1 MNTHGLSRIS
11 RNHHRS
17 GIISSPV
24 AVIIATM
31 TLRELILP
39 QTGWLENPARGRVRW
54 LAAVTV
60 LGMAAYGFSVG
71 YWRDPW
77 MAVFVSIKLP
87 LLIFLTLACNGLLNG
102 LFGILLGGGFS
113 FRESLMALLAASALA
128 AVILG
133 SLAPITFL
141 MAWNAPPP
149 DSPDAATAHAAYMVT
164 HTFLIG
170 FAGITANVH
179 LHRLLLDRSP
189 SPIAATA
196 TLLAWLAGNGVVGAQ
211 FAWILRPFFGT
222 PTIEVQFLRENP
234 MHGGFHI
241 AVWHALERIT
251 GGHPIPALIALL
263 GLLSIPVALA
273 IRSHH
278 QPQPTP

>member
-1 MNTHGLSRIS
+1 
-11 RNHHRS
+11 
-17 GIISSPV
+17 
-24 AVIIATM
+24 M
-31 TLRELILP
+31 TVRELILP
-39 QTGWLENPARGRVRW
+39 QSGWLESPDHGRVRW
-54 LAAVTV
+54 LATATA

-71 YWRDPW
+71 FWRDPM
-77 MAVFVSIKLP
+77 MALFVALKLP
-87 LLIFLTLACNGLLNG
+87 LLLFLTLACNGLLNG
-102 LFGILLGGGFS
+102 LLGTLLGGGFS
-113 FRESLMALLAASALA
+113 FRESLLALLSASALA

-149 DSPDAATAHAAYMVT
+149 DSPNAGMAHSAYLLA

-189 SPIAATA
+189 SPTAATA

-222 PTIEVQFLRENP
+222 PTMEVQFLRDNA
-234 MHGGFHI
+234 MQGGFHL
-241 AVWHALERIT
+241 AVWHSLDSIT
-251 GGHPIPALIALL
+251 GGHPLPALIILL
-263 GLLSIPVALA
+263 ALLSIPVAFA
-273 IRSHH
+273 IQSHH
-278 QPQPTP
+278 QPKPQP